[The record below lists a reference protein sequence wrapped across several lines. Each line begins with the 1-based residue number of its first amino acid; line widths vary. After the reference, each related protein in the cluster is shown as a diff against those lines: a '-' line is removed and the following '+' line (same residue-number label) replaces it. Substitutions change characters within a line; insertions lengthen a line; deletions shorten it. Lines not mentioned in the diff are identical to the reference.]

1 MINGKLFVIVCCVI
15 FIIVTEEDEKESF
28 CMEICENKM
37 DSVFCLFSGFTDDIL
52 DILYDCALPFI
63 PNNSNYFAIY
73 YIFFSGDVD
82 IYPIYVDCV
91 LSNFTDEQIDHVL
104 NVGQDCLVKYNVT
117 HFP

>member
-28 CMEICENKM
+28 CMEIC
-37 DSVFCLFSGFTDDIL
+37 DDIL